1 MSDFEREERYIVIK
15 HSDIAG
21 FWRED
26 VREQFFAALDRLN
39 EHNCRIPQRKYLVI
53 ESDWPEYEP
62 TYQAI
67 EERVIKEQAK

>member
-1 MSDFEREERYIVIK
+1 MSEFIREERYIVIK

-26 VREQFFAALDRLN
+26 VREQFFAALERLN
-39 EHNCRIPQRKYLVI
+39 EHSCRIPQRKYLVI

-62 TYQAI
+62 AYKAI
-67 EERVIKEQAK
+67 EERVLMEQEK

>member
-1 MSDFEREERYIVIK
+1 MSEFVREERYIVIK
-15 HSDIAG
+15 HSDVAG

-26 VREQFFAALDRLN
+26 VREQFFAALERLN

-67 EERVIKEQAK
+67 ENRVMKEQTK